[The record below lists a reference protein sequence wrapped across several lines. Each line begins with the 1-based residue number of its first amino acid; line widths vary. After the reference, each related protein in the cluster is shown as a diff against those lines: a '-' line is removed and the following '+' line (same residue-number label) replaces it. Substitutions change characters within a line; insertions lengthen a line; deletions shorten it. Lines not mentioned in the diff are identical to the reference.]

1 MKDAGK
7 TAIGSHE
14 LSHDTFDDAR
24 VEVPLFTCHTML
36 RKIRPKYQSSDMTVT
51 TSRARWL
58 AMGFLCLGSFINLLD
73 VTIVTVALPRIQSD
87 LAATPTQ
94 LEWVAAI
101 YVLAL
106 AAGLLP
112 MGRFGD
118 SWGRKHLFIW
128 GMIGFTLA
136 SAACAGASS
145 ITMLIGAR
153 LAQGLSA
160 AVMVPQVLAILNVT
174 FPPEEKTRVFGLFAA
189 VSSLASV
196 AGPVLGGG
204 LIALDPWGLD
214 WRAIFMVN
222 VPLGGVAVIGSMFT
236 VPRERSLSQAVD
248 WTGAAL
254 FALTTVC
261 LVLPLIEGRAMGW
274 PWPIIALL
282 VVAFP
287 LAGLTVGH
295 MLRRDRR
302 GRTAL
307 IPTILLRNASFLQGL
322 CRVVFVF
329 SGIPGF
335 FLVLTVYLQST
346 LGLTPLQSGL
356 STAAFPMGVMA
367 ASMNAARLGDWPLPR
382 RIGVGAGLL
391 VTGMVLTAQVLLQIG
406 AGIAPW
412 HLTVPL
418 LVCGLGMGTVVVALF
433 QSVMATVDTEESG
446 AASGALQAFQQIGAA
461 LGIAI
466 VSGIY
471 FGLSA
476 KGAPLT
482 AMIAACLYPM
492 VLFALLGLDSLRK
505 HGRIAT

>member
-1 MKDAGK
+1 M
-7 TAIGSHE
+7 TAP
-14 LSHDTFDDAR
+14 TPR
-24 VEVPLFTCHTML
+24 T
-36 RKIRPKYQSSDMTVT
+36 
-51 TSRARWL
+51 RWL

-106 AAGLLP
+106 AVGLLP

-136 SAACAGASS
+136 SAACAGAWS

-153 LAQGLSA
+153 LVQGLSA
-160 AVMVPQVLAILNVT
+160 AVMVPQVLATLNVT

-204 LIALDPWGLD
+204 LIALDLWGLD
-214 WRAIFMVN
+214 WRAIFIVN
-222 VPLGGVAVIGSMFT
+222 IPLGIVALIGSMLT
-236 VPRERSLSQAVD
+236 VPAERGPSRAVD
-248 WTGAAL
+248 WTGTAL
-254 FALTTVC
+254 FALTTIC

-274 PWPIIALL
+274 PLPIIALL
-282 VVAFP
+282 VASMP
-287 LAGLTVGH
+287 LAGLTVRH

-307 IPTILLRNASFLQGL
+307 IPAILLQNASFLQGL

-329 SGIPGF
+329 SSIPGF
-335 FLVLTVYLQST
+335 FLVLTVYLQSV
-346 LGLTPLQSGL
+346 LFFTPLQSGL
-356 STAAFPMGVMA
+356 STAAFPVGVMA
-367 ASMNAARLGDWPLPR
+367 ASMNASRLGDWPLPR

-391 VTGMVLTAQVLLQIG
+391 VAGMFMTVLALLRIG
-406 AGIAPW
+406 DGIAPW

-433 QSVMATVDTEESG
+433 QSVMATAAKAESG

-466 VSGIY
+466 VSGTY

-476 KGAPLT
+476 NGAPLR
-482 AMIAACLYPM
+482 AMIAACLFPIL
-492 VLFALLGLDSLRK
+492 LFALIGLDSLRK
-505 HGRIAT
+505 AGRKTT

>member
-1 MKDAGK
+1 
-7 TAIGSHE
+7 
-14 LSHDTFDDAR
+14 
-24 VEVPLFTCHTML
+24 
-36 RKIRPKYQSSDMTVT
+36 MTVT

-73 VTIVTVALPRIQSD
+73 VTIVIVALPRIQSD

-94 LEWVAAI
+94 LQWVAAI

-128 GMIGFTLA
+128 GMIGFTVA
-136 SAACAGASS
+136 SAACAGATS

-160 AVMVPQVLAILNVT
+160 ALMVPQVLAILNVI
-174 FPPEEKTRVFGLFAA
+174 FPPKEKARVFGLFAA

-204 LIALDPWGLD
+204 LIALDLWGLD
-214 WRAIFMVN
+214 WRAIFVVN
-222 VPLGGVAVIGSMFT
+222 VPLGIAAIVGSMLT
-236 VPRERSLSQAVD
+236 VPADRSVSQAVD
-248 WTGAAL
+248 WTGTAL
-254 FALTTVC
+254 FAVTTVC
-261 LVLPLIEGRAMGW
+261 LVLPLVEGRAMGW
-274 PWPIIALL
+274 PWPILAMI
-282 VVAFP
+282 VASLP
-287 LAGLTVGH
+287 LAGLTVSH

-302 GRTAL
+302 HRTAL

-335 FLVLTVYLQST
+335 FLVLTVYLQSI

-356 STAAFPMGVMA
+356 STAAFPLGVMA
-367 ASMNAARLGDWPLPR
+367 ASMNASRLRDWPLPR

-391 VTGMVLTAQVLLQIG
+391 VAGMALTALVLFQIG
-406 AGIAPW
+406 AGIVPW
-412 HLTVPL
+412 HLTAPL
-418 LVCGLGMGTVVVALF
+418 LVCGLGMGMVVVALF
-433 QSVMATVDTEESG
+433 QSVMATAAAAESG

-476 KGAPLT
+476 NGTPLP

-492 VLFALLGLDSLRK
+492 ILFALLGVDSLRK
-505 HGRIAT
+505 HGRKII

>member
-1 MKDAGK
+1 
-7 TAIGSHE
+7 
-14 LSHDTFDDAR
+14 
-24 VEVPLFTCHTML
+24 
-36 RKIRPKYQSSDMTVT
+36 MTVT

-58 AMGFLCLGSFINLLD
+58 AMGFLSLGSFINLLD
-73 VTIVTVALPRIQSD
+73 VTIVIVALPRIQSD

-94 LEWVAAI
+94 LQWVAAI

-128 GMIGFTLA
+128 GMIGFTVA
-136 SAACAGASS
+136 SAACAGSTT

-160 AVMVPQVLAILNVT
+160 ALMVPQVLAILNVI
-174 FPPEEKTRVFGLFAA
+174 FPPEERARVFGLFAA

-204 LIALDPWGLD
+204 LIALDLWGLD
-214 WRAIFMVN
+214 WRAIFIVN
-222 VPLGGVAVIGSMFT
+222 VPLGILAIVGAMLT
-236 VPRERSLSQAVD
+236 VPAERSASQAVD
-248 WTGAAL
+248 WTGTAL

-261 LVLPLIEGRAMGW
+261 LVLPLFEGRAMGW
-274 PWPIIALL
+274 PWPIVALL
-282 VVAFP
+282 VASIP
-287 LAGLTVGH
+287 LAGLTVCH
-295 MLRRDRR
+295 MLRRDRLR
-302 GRTAL
+302 RTAL

-329 SGIPGF
+329 SGVPGF
-335 FLVLTVYLQST
+335 FLVLTVYLQSI
-346 LGLTPLQSGL
+346 LGMTPLQSGL
-356 STAAFPMGVMA
+356 STAAFPLGVMA
-367 ASMNAARLGDWPLPR
+367 SSMNASRLPGWTLPR

-391 VTGMVLTAQVLLQIG
+391 VAGFALTALVLFHIG
-406 AGIAPW
+406 AGIVPW
-412 HLTVPL
+412 HLSAPL
-418 LVCGLGMGTVVVALF
+418 LLCGLGMGTVVVALF
-433 QSVMATVDTEESG
+433 QFVMATAAAADSG

-461 LGIAI
+461 MGIAI

-476 KGAPLT
+476 NATPLP

-492 VLFALLGLDSLRK
+492 ILFALLGLDSLRN
-505 HGRIAT
+505 HGRKAI